1 MSKQLAL
8 SNKPKDNTP
17 LGKEQRAFNQL
28 VKKLRVVRAEIEEAR
43 DGDLRLRR
51 LGEEQV
57 KPAEVLAIT
66 AHRDWVMV
74 LHNNPHQAKLS
85 QKAAQKFPKIMLSE
99 VQFLLNTSVFGS
111 DPDVQAL
118 YAHYEGNGRT
128 YEEIQEAR
136 EHLFKEM
143 TAQMMDDMFGVKLD
157 AEDFDDPAAMHEKLK
172 QREAEFEA
180 EAQARAEKRAQR
192 KQSDA
197 QRAAAEKRSIAE
209 QTVKKTTKQIY
220 LDLVRHFHPDQE
232 RDAAL
237 RHEKTEQ
244 MKQITVAY
252 EADDYLKLIELQ
264 LTLLDGR
271 SNAVTGFDKE
281 QLKYFNN
288 TLRQQLY
295 QLQEELY
302 HTSPA
307 GSGNIYAKLYHPD
320 PERMLYIIS
329 RHVASVK
336 QQRKMT
342 LENIRVI
349 QDLKIFKEFVRDY
362 SLPDDDIGDFFLRNF
377 GY

>member
-28 VKKLRVVRAEIEEAR
+28 VKKLRAVRAEIEQAR

-51 LGEEQV
+51 LGEELV
-57 KPAEVLAIT
+57 KPVEVSAINVQ
-66 AHRDWVMV
+66 RDWVMA
-74 LHNNPHQAKLS
+74 LHNSPHQANLSKKL
-85 QKAAQKFPKIMLSE
+85 AQKFAKIMLSE
-99 VQFLLNTSVFGS
+99 VQFLLDTSVFRS
-111 DPDVQAL
+111 DLAIQAL
-118 YAHYEGNGRT
+118 YAHYEGSGRT
-128 YEEIQEAR
+128 YEEIQEED

-143 TAQMMDDMFGVKLD
+143 TAQMMDDMFGIKLD
-157 AEDFDDPAAMHEKLK
+157 AEDLDDPAAIHEKLE
-172 QREAEFEA
+172 QRKAQFEA
-180 EAQARAEKRAQR
+180 EEQARAEKRAQR

-197 QRAAAEKRSIAE
+197 QRAAAEKRQIAE
-209 QTVKKTTKQIY
+209 KTVKKTTKQIY

-232 RDAAL
+232 QDAAL

-271 SNAVTGFDKE
+271 GNAVAGFDKE

-307 GSGNIYAKLYHPD
+307 GSGNIYAQLYDPN
-320 PERMLYIIS
+320 PERMQYIIN
-329 RHVASVK
+329 RHIASMK
-336 QQRKMT
+336 QQKKMI
-342 LENIRVI
+342 LENIQVI

-362 SLPDDDIGDFFLRNF
+362 RLPDDDIGDFFPPGF